1 MKIKKILI
9 NFIIFGSILLAAV
22 LFATFISLLFKGK
35 NISAEFAFR
44 IEYVFVFIFGGT
56 IFTIMR
62 YLVEHFTKKD
72 SRKVVVFKSQIII
85 YAILLGISIIL
96 LIYSIYKSIEILKF
110 FSIAFII
117 AISIYEL
124 GLNLANKELK
134 KDVEMINEKLKDNK
148 KQ

>member
-1 MKIKKILI
+1 MKKKKVLI
-9 NFIIFGSILLAAV
+9 NFIIFGSMLLVSVLLAT
-22 LFATFISLLFKGK
+22 LISLLFNGK
-35 NISAEFAFR
+35 DISKEFIFR
-44 IEYVFVFIFGGT
+44 IEYVIVFIFGGT

-72 SRKVVVFKSQIII
+72 SKKVVVFKSQIII
-85 YAILLGISIIL
+85 YAILLVISIIL

-124 GLNLANKELK
+124 GLNLAIKGLK
-134 KDVEMINEKLKDNK
+134 KDIEIINQKLKENK
-148 KQ
+148 